1 VAKREI
7 VSSLLVKLTA
17 EEYSRLA
24 HLERADEGKAGTL
37 RRAVLAL
44 HELEHEPR
52 IAVVSLR
59 KPPFLPSWVSRAPTT
74 ITRAVEVAEA
84 HARKGY
90 EVRLDL
96 LPAEPPLPIIE
107 PEITLGAHFEGDDD

>member
-1 VAKREI
+1 MAKREI

-37 RRAVLAL
+37 RRAILAL

-59 KPPFLPSWVSRAPTT
+59 KLPYLPEWAARAPTT

-90 EVRLDL
+90 EVRVDL
-96 LPAEPPLPIIE
+96 LPTEPPLPINE